1 MDSDTQTRMF
11 YPSPK
16 RASRRVR
23 GPKQPIGSGRTR
35 QLHILT
41 TKVMSF
47 ATKQAF
53 LPHEKTFEESHAA
66 MLAETQ

>member
-23 GPKQPIGSGRTR
+23 GPKQPIGPGRTR
-35 QLHILT
+35 QLHICT
-41 TKVMSF
+41 TKVMAF

-53 LPHEKTFEESHAA
+53 LPYQKRFEKTYAA